1 MRDLR
6 MMAFFVP
13 YRVYGFDTIGARTH
27 QSRPQPYTQGGDP

>member
-13 YRVYGFDTIGARTH
+13 CPIYGFDKVDMRTH
-27 QSRPQPYTQGGDP
+27 QSRSQLDTQGGDP